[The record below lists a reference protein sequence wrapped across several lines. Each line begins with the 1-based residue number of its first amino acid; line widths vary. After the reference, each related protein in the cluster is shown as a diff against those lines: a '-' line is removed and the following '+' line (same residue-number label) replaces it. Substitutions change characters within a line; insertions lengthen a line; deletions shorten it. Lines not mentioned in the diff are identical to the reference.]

1 MEQNYNF
8 NRNDNTDPTGT
19 NISMDI
25 STSIRGDEP
34 PFEAVMSGIESFLLL
49 AALSLTGAAL
59 AASLVPN
66 N

>member
-8 NRNDNTDPTGT
+8 NRNDNIDPTGT

-34 PFEAVMSGIESFLLL
+34 PFEAVMSGIESFFTACGFELNGSGIGRIPR
-49 AALSLTGAAL
+49 AE
-59 AASLVPN
+59 
-66 N
+66 